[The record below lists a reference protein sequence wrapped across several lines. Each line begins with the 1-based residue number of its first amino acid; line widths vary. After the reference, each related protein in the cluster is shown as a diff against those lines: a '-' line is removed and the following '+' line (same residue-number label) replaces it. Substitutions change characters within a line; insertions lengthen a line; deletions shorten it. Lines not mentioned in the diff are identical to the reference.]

1 MAPGRKSRHKIVSEN
16 LMFDCCSPFDD
27 GRGRYPGR
35 LTVHVPRGVR
45 EAVSVAAAKESISA
59 AEFAR
64 RALMRAVEDQGVAP
78 QFGGSDAR

>member
-1 MAPGRKSRHKIVSEN
+1 
-16 LMFDCCSPFDD
+16 MFDCSPFDD

-59 AEFAR
+59 PEFVR
-64 RALMRAVEDQGVAP
+64 RALMRAIEDQGLPAP
-78 QFGGSDAR
+78 AQFGGGQKCL